1 MSAPHPAPLRHH
13 AAGISKAAALFFLFV
28 LGTVAAP
35 AQTSLSAPPAG
46 TSEAGVPN
54 FVVLGPEALGLS
66 AAPTDLH
73 QLPDGRW
80 AAAALRQI
88 AIGDGVRWEVFNQQR
103 EAVLSMEGWGMYRM
117 KKAAP

>member
-1 MSAPHPAPLRHH
+1 MSAPHHTPPPHH
-13 AAGISKAAALFFLFV
+13 ATAIGRATALVLLLV
-28 LGTVAAP
+28 LGTIKSP

-46 TSEAGVPN
+46 TIESGVPN

-88 AIGDGVRWEVFNQQR
+88 AIGDGVRWEVFNQNKDNEQP
-103 EAVLSMEGWGMYRM
+103 LLG
-117 KKAAP
+117 AANLITDET